1 MNKKKVDI
9 RHLLK
14 VRKRY
19 EYEPEFNLFAIVK
32 EVKQLYE
39 AVCTIGLEKV
49 DVCYEENGK
58 MEVKKASEISPYYR
72 AIAVVIMYLEGF
84 ELKRLEKIF
93 GLPKEKGITF
103 VFDEAHM
110 TFIKEA
116 YSVKDFF
123 DSCFVKI

>member
-58 MEVKKASEISPYYR
+58 MEVENDKIKVTKK
-72 AIAVVIMYLEGF
+72 G
-84 ELKRLEKIF
+84 KIKTTKI
-93 GLPKEKGITF
+93 G
-103 VFDEAHM
+103 
-110 TFIKEA
+110 
-116 YSVKDFF
+116 YFF
-123 DSCFVKI
+123 DCQKIV